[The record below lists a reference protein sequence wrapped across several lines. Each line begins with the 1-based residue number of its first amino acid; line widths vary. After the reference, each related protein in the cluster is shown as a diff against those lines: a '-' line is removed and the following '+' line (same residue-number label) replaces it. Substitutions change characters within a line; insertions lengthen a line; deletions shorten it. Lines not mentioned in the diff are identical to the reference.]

1 MSKQPTASKEPT
13 LEYHSIQLSA
23 FKAAS
28 PSTMLKAFTKH
39 PDAILLLNDAE
50 LPKNSPL
57 VVMSKE
63 QLDKLLDFLIMA
75 CRTEAVR
82 NMKYNEFEEIPTPD
96 PKLN

>member
-1 MSKQPTASKEPT
+1 
-13 LEYHSIQLSA
+13 
-23 FKAAS
+23 
-28 PSTMLKAFTKH
+28 MLKAFTKH

-82 NMKYNEFEEIPTPD
+82 NMKYDETFDSDEKQD
-96 PKLN
+96 PSLN